1 MKTKHEELMEN
12 WQDASAVDMEEV
24 KQEVLELHEIGELY
38 SHSKTWKEE
47 AFEDLAAA
55 QKELANEAQNAIDC
69 TKCSN
74 CCTSFNCGEPKGDE
88 LKKIAEY
95 LDEDPEEVAGKWTNG
110 AKGRCPML
118 GDDGRCSVYEV
129 RPSTCRKFPHLNGEA
144 NALKLLEMPGKC
156 AKWCE
161 DCPIMFH
168 VGSNIVDAMEEKAAA
183 RRGWTHW

>member
-144 NALKLLEMPGKC
+144 NALKLLDMPGKC
-156 AKWCE
+156 ASWCE
-161 DCPIMFH
+161 GCPIMFH
-168 VGSNIVDAMEEKAAA
+168 VCSNIVDAVEEKAAA